1 MSWDYAEL
9 SKAAKDAGGPEK
21 LMDMLVDSGKDIGHK
36 DMLPVVGIALGVGAL
51 SYAGISKLVKYFKS
65 KKNSPDEIEKA
76 RHTLIEGIKKYD
88 AEHPENEETDNND
101 ESNPSD

>member
-51 SYAGISKLVKYFKS
+51 SYAGISKRMPCLFNLIWRILFTFKVLHKLTYS
-65 KKNSPDEIEKA
+65 CI
-76 RHTLIEGIKKYD
+76 
-88 AEHPENEETDNND
+88 
-101 ESNPSD
+101 